1 MARMNQLIAVWGK
14 NGTGKST
21 IAVNVAVCL
30 TRNGFKTA
38 VVGANRFYGSIQHYF
53 GMSFTDEESLRR
65 MLIRGNEIAI
75 QPYFKEYELL
85 NGLFLSS
92 LSDADDCT
100 GYRKFGGERSARF
113 LNLVKRSFQCAI
125 IDCEESIED
134 PMSMLAL
141 TLSDRIIYCMKP
153 NLQSVAFTTA
163 HENLVEGLHIEEK
176 ITTVMNESRG
186 MSDFS
191 DYKPFSAHAD
201 VFQIPYCQDV
211 AMNENSGKP
220 FMLTI
225 TPGRKARNYKMA
237 MERFAGKLTE
247 DPAEW
252 EAGQSTVGA
261 EGKADID
268 EQTIPEQ
275 QNEEKPTPE
284 RQADESEVAA
294 WHIVNRLPS
303 ERRAN
308 EQADERA
315 DERADEQEAQEQQNI
330 ERLPSEQFNEE
341 WRVLELRDGEFVTV
355 FESSRDTQESLM
367 VPKMTVAER
376 LTVET
381 GTTE

>member
-1 MARMNQLIAVWGK
+1 MNQLIAVWGK

-21 IAVNVAVCL
+21 IAVNAAVCMAK
-30 TRNGFKTA
+30 NGYKTA

-75 QPYFKEYELL
+75 SPYFKEYELL

-134 PMSMLAL
+134 PISMLAL

-163 HENLVEGLHIEEK
+163 HENLVEGLHIEKK
-176 ITTVMNESRG
+176 ITAVMNESRG

-191 DYKPFSAHAD
+191 DFKPFNIQAD

-220 FMLTI
+220 FMLTMM
-225 TPGRKARNYKMA
+225 PGRKARNYKMA
-237 MERFAGKLTE
+237 IERFAGQLTVQS
-247 DPAEW
+247 AEW
-252 EAGQSTVGA
+252 EARQPAAGMERNTNT
-261 EGKADID
+261 E
-268 EQTIPEQ
+268 EQVIPEQ
-275 QNEEKPTPE
+275 QIGGLLPSDVQTSEQEDPEQQTSGLLPSE
-284 RQADESEVAA
+284 RQEGEQAA
-294 WHIVNRLPS
+294 QDWHIVNQLPS
-303 ERRAN
+303 ERQEG
-308 EQADERA
+308 EQAAPVEKTSA
-315 DERADEQEAQEQQNI
+315 QFLPEQKKG
-330 ERLPSEQFNEE
+330 E
-341 WRVLELRDGEFVTV
+341 WNVLELRDGEFVTV
-355 FESSRDTQESLM
+355 FESSRKNIGNNDGAG
-367 VPKMTVAER
+367 VN
-376 LTVET
+376 
-381 GTTE
+381 GD